1 MIIGGIAGLHAGSK
15 DRRIFMPRYAIGLRA
30 PLPAGSEHDRGER
43 DQQRRRQY
51 RQRDVHP

>member
-30 PLPAGSEHDRGER
+30 PLPAGSEHDRGEP